1 VADGRGDESRKPAS
15 DLSDEQIV
23 QRVCAGDGDLFEIL
37 LRRYNQRVY
46 RVARSVL
53 RDDGEAEEVAQEAW
67 VRAFDH
73 LAQLSNRGRFAT
85 WLIRI
90 VLYEAWAHARAAR
103 RRLSLSRDGVEGI
116 ARTLARS
123 GDPEKAA
130 LGREARGLLEA
141 AIDALP
147 EKYRTVFVLRQIEEL
162 STAEVARSLR
172 LSPTAVKTRL
182 HRARILLRNEL
193 ARPAPAARG

>member
-1 VADGRGDESRKPAS
+1 M
-15 DLSDEQIV
+15 
-23 QRVCAGDGDLFEIL
+23 QRVCAGDGELFEIL
-37 LRRYNQRVY
+37 LWRYNQRVY

-90 VLYEAWAHARAAR
+90 VLYEAWAHARAAK

-116 ARTLARS
+116 ASTLSRS

-141 AIDALP
+141 AVDALP

-162 STAEVARSLR
+162 STAEVACSLR

-182 HRARILLRNEL
+182 HRARILLRNKL
-193 ARPAPAARG
+193 TRPARAARG